1 MKHILNIFSNLFF
14 RKNRNSIQ
22 KTNTNYTNKEKIAFD
37 LFREDEIKSSYEH
50 FKKHFPNIVFLDKK
64 KIREFSICKAIEN
77 HQDNYNYLEF
87 GVYKGDSINTFAK
100 HLSKVNGKIYG
111 FDSFEGLNEDWLGT
125 RMTKNFF
132 DAGGQIPEV
141 EKNCILIKG
150 KIQNTLEEFLLKN
163 QNLKINFL
171 HMDLDTYPS
180 TKYALSKLK
189 NYLVNNA
196 IILFDELYNM
206 EGWKSGEYKA
216 LTEVFREEEY
226 TFLSFSSDRE
236 QVVIQFSKK

>member
-1 MKHILNIFSNLFF
+1 
-14 RKNRNSIQ
+14 
-22 KTNTNYTNKEKIAFD
+22 
-37 LFREDEIKSSYEH
+37 
-50 FKKHFPNIVFLDKK
+50 
-64 KIREFSICKAIEN
+64 
-77 HQDNYNYLEF
+77 
-87 GVYKGDSINTFAK
+87 
-100 HLSKVNGKIYG
+100 
-111 FDSFEGLNEDWLGT
+111 
-125 RMTKNFF
+125 
-132 DAGGQIPEV
+132 
-141 EKNCILIKG
+141 
-150 KIQNTLEEFLLKN
+150 
-163 QNLKINFL
+163 
-171 HMDLDTYPS
+171 MDLDTYPS